1 MANVVHFN
9 KIVEI
14 NQTLKQKGLDYS
26 IHALGG
32 CTCCGL
38 ELRCTGKEKKQEAIS
53 IINQCLASS
62 WLYVYEDEGILKI
75 ESKFKKGAKYET
87 ISK

>member
-14 NQTLKQKGLDYS
+14 NQALKQAGLSCS
-26 IHALGG
+26 IHAVGG

-38 ELRCTGKEKKQEAIS
+38 ELRSPKAINQEEAIL
-53 IINQCLASS
+53 IINQCLKEQ
-62 WLYVYEDEGILKI
+62 WLYVYPDGQLLRI
-75 ESKFKKGAKYET
+75 ESKFKKLVRE
-87 ISK
+87 